1 MKLILT
7 RHGETEENIQGIL
20 QGHAHGTLSAAGI
33 QQAKALAEKLKT
45 EHIEY
50 IYSSDL
56 GRSSNTTKEI
66 IKHFP
71 KVPAVY
77 TQELRERD
85 LGELQGKKKSE
96 LGLEKGQSHT
106 FLDPKQGE
114 TLQQLYDRAK
124 KFLKKI
130 VEGHKEENILCVGH
144 NGINKAI
151 VASLQNLGPEG
162 IRTLKNFGNASITI
176 IDISDDF
183 QHRVHI
189 FDDTG
194 HLRNARRE
202 D

>member
-7 RHGETEENIQGIL
+7 RHGETEENMQGIL
-20 QGHAHGTLSAAGI
+20 VGHAHGTLSAAGI
-33 QQAKALAEKLKT
+33 QQAKHLAERLKT
-45 EHIEY
+45 EHINY

-56 GRSSNTTKEI
+56 GRSSDTTKEI
-66 IKHFP
+66 IRHFQKIP
-71 KVPAVY
+71 VGY

-106 FLDPKQGE
+106 FLDSKQGE

-124 KFLKKI
+124 KFLHRI
-130 VEGHKEENILCVGH
+130 IEEHKTESVLCVGH

-151 VASLQNLGPEG
+151 IAVLQNLSPEG
-162 IRTLKNFGNASITI
+162 IRTARNFGNASITI
-176 IDISDDF
+176 IDISEDL
-183 QHRVHI
+183 QHRVHVY
-189 FDDTG
+189 DDTG
-194 HLRNARRE
+194 HLEATRRE